1 MVKEFTRYTK
11 GIFRNLAERG
21 INVRTTPI
29 TFVGGGAVLMK
40 RYAGI
45 GQKNVSYV
53 EDVKANAIGYET
65 LAGLYLNAQRKKE
78 A

>member
-1 MVKEFTRYTK
+1 MI
-11 GIFRNLAERG
+11 GSIA
-21 INVRTTPI
+21 RTTPI
-29 TFVGGGAVLMK
+29 PFLVCGAVLMK

-45 GQKNVSYV
+45 DQKNVSYV
-53 EDVKANAIGYET
+53 EDVKANAIGYEA